1 MAREAGKVRARS
13 AAKMRGTSRA
23 GKSLNNKK
31 ASDEQIVLDAASGE
45 GEELSVRGGTDRHQN
60 IPEAKL
66 ERFSRKTSSSQ
77 SHRYWGIVLLFIV
90 VPFFLFCLG
99 APDTVGIIGVGVN
112 SFLTSALGIAAWIVP
127 LLGLYLALALLSTDA
142 VLVYSLKISALLI
155 PLGMVLTAG
164 RMGRHAGSIGNYIDE
179 LLTGF
184 IGPVGAWMLAVSA
197 IALGLGKLWQITSE
211 DILELMT
218 VTGHLLEKLFWA
230 LGRFSVWFSKIFCK
244 GVAGVAKRIRSA
256 VDSFYSQGA
265 LYNEDSRARSRN
277 RMADRHLRMQER
289 AKQNTAYSPAEDGM
303 APPRPVGL
311 VKFEDED
318 NGENNSSAQS
328 STNGEA
334 ALASGNQLQPAGSS
348 AILNDENYEDCLFD
362 WNDEDEACLL
372 AGNEQNPAM
381 PVQASLG
388 PYSAAHQEAEAL
400 LSGRSQEAG
409 RSATNY
415 AQADNLSSV
424 PSQQIPQ
431 PPAIASAVAAA
442 SPSAANK
449 TYLSSADEIERV
461 TELGARL
468 RQSTKNKLSAGPDGS
483 AASAALAIT
492 NGVYAEQ
499 MSADEKITGETA
511 EKTPRPAVER
521 PQPPV
526 ISDEEKALLR
536 KRLLG
541 STIPRAKR
549 LSSDSSSKETDRMPV
564 PHAGMSSVLP
574 QGNASK
580 YHPTAEISP
589 KAEVPSEAMPAA
601 NAPIAVSE
609 PRLSEEEKNIQQQAE
624 KQAALAE
631 ARANWLANQQRLR
644 SSLQRQAQKKQ
655 AARNKCLADAH
666 PVSNPPECGEQQF
679 AGNAANLAETS
690 LTSLK
695 QEVVPQAAA
704 ETVPPTSNLTGLT
717 GEISQTAGSER
728 ASSSDTSSAGARD
741 FWSLRKR
748 AAETSAASQSQTEK
762 GKSTEIGQVVV
773 RPASYNPLSNTEKIE
788 AEAEKKAVTAPS
800 NASSY
805 SQQAAAQKAK
815 ALRNFWGGKGVQN
828 RSNPS
833 VKPVWAAVGVSSSAS
848 DDVPRQEIPKTADI
862 MQPNGVSAPVKLPV
876 SRSITAAESAVPSKG
891 DKHAAQ
897 TENAIAKDS
906 SAVAVE
912 RSSAV
917 SNPAKKDKLRNFWGG
932 KRPGASPGPKKENSI
947 PVSSDSATL
956 KEEAKLDQDLAWS
969 ERAASPVRTLG
980 HGRNVWA
987 DLEAKKR
994 ANVQTAA
1001 ASGAGAETADNN
1013 VNGSADKENELSK
1026 AIPERTAGLSAPS
1039 RKMRGHGRNVW
1050 AELEAKRQA
1059 TPLAKPVGH
1068 SVKPVSQEI
1077 PLADRPTVAEDSDSL
1092 VGEKS
1097 VSDTVSAEAS
1107 ISAAPNS
1114 SNILPEHLKNTES
1127 IALPGEQGSAEKN
1140 GDFNEELAPLAI
1152 TEEDYSDADDIL
1164 PLPEHR
1170 EAGDPK
1176 AAKGLGVPRL
1186 SSSLPKPAVKDRLG
1200 APKLS
1205 LGIADFWGKKGNT
1218 PNQKPLLQKDE
1229 PSRANAPGSSLPS
1242 FLSVKRNETVK
1253 PNLALNFSAQYGAK
1267 SGKTGELPAVRRAQ
1281 PLSIP
1286 KAVST
1291 ADKPVLGNL
1300 ALDLQPTSKAET
1312 LELGKQETHLPLP
1325 VQETASA
1332 QENIKDKGQEAASA
1346 AETDISDKSAKIP
1359 KMLSIG
1365 GSNASAGA
1373 PVNYRLPSISLLD
1386 KPERDNV
1393 LVRDEDQSE
1402 LLVDALAS
1410 FKVSAKVVNVVHG
1423 PAVTRYELEP
1433 ARGVTVKKFTNLRD
1447 DLALRL
1453 AAKTLRVEAPV
1464 PGKSVVGIEV
1474 PKKHVELVS
1483 LYDVIASDSYR
1494 KGKGLCFGLGKD
1506 IAGNVQVADL
1516 GKMPHL
1522 LIAGTTGSGKSVCI
1536 NTIILSLIYR
1546 FTPSNLQMLM
1556 IDPKQVELSIYEGIP
1571 HLIGLA
1577 DDSAKIVCDPK
1588 KAAIALNQMVELM
1601 EARYALFAKHKVRQ
1615 LKEYNAHAEE
1625 KLPWV
1630 VVIIDELADLI
1641 MVAQKPVETAICRL
1655 AQKARAAG
1663 ILMVVATQRPSA
1675 DVLTGLIR
1683 SNIPSRI
1690 SFAVPS
1696 QVESRII
1703 LDAMGAE
1710 DLLGKGD
1717 MLFKPLDVPAG
1728 IRIQGAFVTN
1738 EEIERVVSF
1747 WSQQAAP
1754 ENRIEISVQEEPET
1768 SEEES
1773 SGDSSLDGDEEM
1785 IKTVLGDITN
1795 GLLKREKGLSASAL
1809 QSAYRI
1815 GYSRARRIV
1824 ELMEKRGYVG
1834 PANGAKAREILYS
1847 GGL

>member
-45 GEELSVRGGTDRHQN
+45 GEELSAHGGTDRRQN
-60 IPEAKL
+60 IPDAKL

-155 PLGMVLTAG
+155 PVGMVLTAG

-179 LLTGF
+179 LLIGF

-211 DILELMT
+211 DILEVMT
-218 VTGHLLEKLFWA
+218 VTGHLLEKLFRA
-230 LGRFSVWFSKIFCK
+230 LGRFSVWFSKVFCK
-244 GVAGVAKRIRSA
+244 GIAGVAKRIRSA

-277 RMADRHLRMQER
+277 RLADRHLRMQER
-289 AKQNTAYSPAEDGM
+289 AKQNTAYSHAEEGM

-311 VKFEDED
+311 VKFEDEE
-318 NGENNSSAQS
+318 NGKINSAAQS
-328 STNGEA
+328 SANGNTP
-334 ALASGNQLQPAGSS
+334 ALASENQFQSEGSG
-348 AILNDENYEDCLFD
+348 AIPNDENYEDCLFD

-372 AGNEQNPAM
+372 AGIEQNRVI
-381 PVQASLG
+381 PVQEQLG
-388 PYSAAHQEAEAL
+388 AYSAARQESDAL
-400 LSGRSQEAG
+400 LPGRSQEAVC
-409 RSATNY
+409 SETNY
-415 AQADNLSSV
+415 AQADNLSPV
-424 PSQQIPQ
+424 PSEQIPQ
-431 PPAIASAVAAA
+431 PPAMASAVAAA

-468 RQSTKNKLSAGPDGS
+468 RQSAKNKLSAGPDGT
-483 AASAALAIT
+483 AALTIA

-499 MSADEKITGETA
+499 MSADEKIAGEVP
-511 EKTPRPAVER
+511 EKTPRPVVER

-541 STIPRAKR
+541 STIPRTKR
-549 LSSDSSSKETDRMPV
+549 LSSDSSSKETDRLPV
-564 PHAGMSSVLP
+564 PHAGTSSVLP
-574 QGNASK
+574 QGNASQ
-580 YHPTAEISP
+580 HLPPAELSP
-589 KAEVPSEAMPAA
+589 KADVPSEAVPVA

-609 PRLSEEEKNIQQQAE
+609 PRLSEDEKNIQQQAE

-666 PVSNPPECGEQQF
+666 PVSNLPEGGEQHS
-679 AGNAANLAETS
+679 AGHAANLAETS
-690 LTSLK
+690 LK
-695 QEVVPQAAA
+695 QEDISQAAA
-704 ETVPPTSNLTGLT
+704 ETVPPISNFA
-717 GEISQTAGSER
+717 GEISQTGDSDK
-728 ASSSDTSSAGARD
+728 ASSSAASSASARD

-748 AAETSAASQSQTEK
+748 AAETSAVSQSQPEK

-773 RPASYNPLSNTEKIE
+773 RPASYNPLSNTERPE
-788 AEAEKKAVTAPS
+788 AEADKKAAAALPS
-800 NASSY
+800 TSISAAS

-815 ALRNFWGGKGVQN
+815 ALRNFWSGKGAQP

-848 DDVPRQEIPKTADI
+848 DDIPWQEIPKTADI
-862 MQPNGVSAPVKLPV
+862 TQPNGVSAPGKLSV
-876 SRSITAAESAVPSKG
+876 SRSITAAESAVQSKG
-891 DKHAAQ
+891 DKAAAQ
-897 TENAIAKDS
+897 VETAIAKDS
-906 SAVAVE
+906 SSAVAE

-917 SNPAKKDKLRNFWGG
+917 ANSAKKDKLRNFWGG
-932 KRPGASPGPKKENSI
+932 KRTGASPEPNKENSMS
-947 PVSSDSATL
+947 VALDSAAL
-956 KEEAKLDQDLAWS
+956 IKKEEANFEQDSALS
-969 ERAASPVRTLG
+969 KRAVSPVRTLG

-987 DLEAKKR
+987 DLEARKR
-994 ANVQTAA
+994 ANEQIAA
-1001 ASGAGAETADNN
+1001 ASEARSGNADNN
-1013 VNGSADKENELSK
+1013 AAGSADKKNELSK
-1026 AIPERTAGLSAPS
+1026 DIPERAAGLSSPS
-1039 RKMRGHGRNVW
+1039 RKMLGHGRNVW

-1097 VSDTVSAEAS
+1097 ASDTVSADAS
-1107 ISAAPNS
+1107 IPAAHNS
-1114 SNILPEHLKNTES
+1114 SDILPEDLKKAES
-1127 IALPGEQGSAEKN
+1127 LALPGEQGSVDKT
-1140 GDFNEELAPLAI
+1140 GDLNEELAPLAI

-1170 EAGDPK
+1170 EAGELK

-1205 LGIADFWGKKGNT
+1205 LGAADFWGKKGNT

-1229 PSRANAPGSSLPS
+1229 LSSAKASGSSLPS

-1312 LELGKQETHLPLP
+1312 LELGKQETHLPLS
-1325 VQETASA
+1325 VQATASA
-1332 QENIKDKGQEAASA
+1332 QEILTDKGQEAAPA
-1346 AETDISDKSAKIP
+1346 AETDIADKSAKIP

-1365 GSNASAGA
+1365 GSNANAGA
-1373 PVNYRLPSISLLD
+1373 PVSYRLPSISLLD

-1423 PAVTRYELEP
+1423 PAVTRYEVEP

-1577 DDSAKIVCDPK
+1577 DDTAKIVCDPK

-1795 GLLKREKGLSASAL
+1795 GLLKREKGLSASSL

-1834 PANGAKAREILYS
+1834 PQNGAKAREILYS